1 MQIKIIIG
9 TIAFMLTMI
18 IMGFAALRE
27 PARMEQYTD
36 IRQGRQIE
44 VGAKIYKEQCATC
57 HGDEGRAESCTDA
70 VGNPIGCQGIPL
82 NHGPLLCGDTS
93 TRMETMGWEGTK
105 FDFIKVVIAA
115 GRGPI
120 MPTWSERYGGP
131 MRDDQVEDVTIFVL
145 NWESEALCAEP
156 EFVYEWPEMA
166 EDFLAL
172 EEIEDGDPERGADLY
187 AITYACTS
195 CHGNMDDPGSAA
207 VGPWMGNL
215 AEIGGDRVPGQD
227 ALQYTYESILYP
239 DAYIVPDC
247 PTGPCASPSS
257 MPGNFGA
264 RMGENPQDMADII
277 SYILQER

>member
-1 MQIKIIIG
+1 MQVKIIIG

-27 PARMEQYTD
+27 PARMVQYTD
-36 IRQGRQIE
+36 IREGRQIE

-57 HGDEGRAESCTDA
+57 HGAEGRAENCTDA
-70 VGNPIGCQGIPL
+70 AGNPIGCQGIPL
-82 NHGPLLCGDTS
+82 NYGPLLCGDSS
-93 TRMETMGWEGTK
+93 TRMQTMGWEGTK
-105 FDFIKVVIAA
+105 FDFIKVVTAA

-131 MRDDQVEDVTIFVL
+131 MRDDQVEDVTMFVL

-172 EEIEDGDPERGADLY
+172 DEIEEGDMERGAELY
-187 AITYACTS
+187 AITYACNS
-195 CHGNMDDPGSAA
+195 CHGNMDDPDSAQ

-239 DAYIVPDC
+239 NAYIVPDC
-247 PTGPCASPSS
+247 PAGPCASPSS

-264 RMGENPQDMADII
+264 RMGENPQDMADVMA
-277 SYILQER
+277 YILNR

>member
-1 MQIKIIIG
+1 MQVKIIIG

-27 PARMEQYTD
+27 PARMEEYTH
-36 IRQGRQIE
+36 IREGRQIE

-57 HGDEGRAESCTDA
+57 HGDEGRAENCTDA
-70 VGNPIGCQGIPL
+70 AGNPIGCQGIPL
-82 NHGPLLCGDTS
+82 NYGPLLCGDSS
-93 TRMETMGWEGTK
+93 TRMQTMGWEGTK
-105 FDFIKVVIAA
+105 LDFIKVVVAA

-131 MRDDQVEDVTIFVL
+131 MRDDQVEDVTMFVL

-156 EFVYEWPEMA
+156 EFVYEWPELA

-172 EEIEDGDPERGADLY
+172 DEIEEGDPERGAELY
-187 AITYACTS
+187 AVTYGCNS
-195 CHGNMDDPGSAA
+195 CHGNMDDPESAQ
-207 VGPWMGNL
+207 VGPWMGDL

-239 DAYIVPDC
+239 NAYIVPEC

-277 SYILQER
+277 AYLLNR